1 MFADV
6 LMLMLTICLISASA
20 ATINDIRTQKPE
32 SKTSPVY
39 YGAIMSLMCGILTM
53 LWAVYKLSQAESVQ
67 KAMANLKATEAAQAA
82 AQAAAAA
89 H

>member
-6 LMLMLTICLISASA
+6 LMLLLTICLISASSA
-20 ATINDIRTQKPE
+20 AINDIRTQKPD

-39 YGAIMSLMCGILTM
+39 YGAIMSLVCGILTM

-67 KAMANLKATEAAQAA
+67 KALANLKTKEAAQAA
-82 AQAAAAA
+82 AQAAAAQ
-89 H
+89 